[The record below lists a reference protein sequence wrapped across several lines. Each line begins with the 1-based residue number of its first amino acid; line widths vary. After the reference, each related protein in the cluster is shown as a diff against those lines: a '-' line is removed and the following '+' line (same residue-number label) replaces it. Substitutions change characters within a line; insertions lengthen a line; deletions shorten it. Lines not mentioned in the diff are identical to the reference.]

1 MDRKN
6 LIGIVITVLMLA
18 IGASLW
24 LMDDNESDTGPM
36 NVLTASEAR
45 DADTTLPS
53 VAEHLPEVTRA
64 PDLAALNDVVPE
76 LEVREMPESYR
87 RALGG
92 LTGRV
97 LEADLTPVVDMTV
110 ELAGGRATTFM
121 HPARALLSGKELGL
135 DVIAGSAVTDGEG
148 RFRMADIDPR
158 TFGVLLIDPGGSRAM
173 LKVLDQT
180 PASGVDTDLG
190 DIVLPGTATLVGI
203 IIDETNLPVA
213 GARVRATEFPYLAM
227 VPEIVDFRAGGG
239 VLVSKE
245 QTGLDRDIVFRP
257 PDALSVLEKRIPV
270 PTTYSAEDG
279 SFLLDGVKVG
289 LVSLA
294 VDDVRHQSLVKGGIA
309 TGQAGGRVDLGK
321 ILIGNGVTLRVAV
334 EDQDGE
340 PVPESLAMVG
350 NLMGVAPVAVLREHV
365 RRDESGEFVFEGL
378 KPGEAYIVARH
389 TDRDEYEVL
398 LIPST
403 GAGTVTIV
411 LTSPAELTLT
421 VADGEGE
428 PLSGVRF
435 FGRLTE
441 EDDIPEF
448 LLGLRPLANRTEE
461 IEPGTYLIS
470 QLQPGAWD
478 LVAELKG
485 YALNRFYKTL
495 HGKNDQREVVLEEGQ
510 ELKVRVVRAF
520 DGSPV
525 DYARVDAVPPGSSFP
540 RPLAYDRTD
549 ATGLARLTDMPE
561 GEISLLVT
569 HPALAVTQMSVRVP
583 LDDAEESGEVLV
595 EMEVGGRIVGE
606 VTDSGRPPTEPMMV
620 VLEPRDAEGDGK
632 LPRATVTQLDGS
644 FVFERVDPGK
654 THLEVRSRTGVGSAP
669 SLMDAF
675 FDSPLAE
682 ESVEVPVMGEV
693 NVLLDMGQAFKDMD
707 TGYVTGQLIVNGL
720 PAEGWKVRTFDKI
733 RRSAATDSHG
743 QFTLGKIFVGDVTL
757 MVSAPG
763 SGMGFRAT
771 ETHKFTLEKDD
782 LHHAD
787 IRFSTGSVAGRVVS
801 ELDGRPLQGA
811 MVYTE
816 DARENSGWGRQTVS
830 PTMADGSFLID
841 PVVAG
846 TYRVTV
852 RVEGYANTSS
862 DVFELGELQRKN
874 GILIRA
880 RPALV
885 VSGTVSVEGLT
896 ETPRWMWIV
905 ARSVDGSGRDSSS
918 VDDDTNRFEF
928 DKLGPGEWTFS
939 LATNPDH
946 EFEPIVIDIRRDESD
961 LQLHFVMLPDV
972 EQDAT
977 LEQMKALGY
986 VK

>member
-1 MDRKN
+1 
-6 LIGIVITVLMLA
+6 
-18 IGASLW
+18 
-24 LMDDNESDTGPM
+24 
-36 NVLTASEAR
+36 
-45 DADTTLPS
+45 
-53 VAEHLPEVTRA
+53 
-64 PDLAALNDVVPE
+64 
-76 LEVREMPESYR
+76 
-87 RALGG
+87 
-92 LTGRV
+92 
-97 LEADLTPVVDMTV
+97 
-110 ELAGGRATTFM
+110 
-121 HPARALLSGKELGL
+121 
-135 DVIAGSAVTDGEG
+135 
-148 RFRMADIDPR
+148 
-158 TFGVLLIDPGGSRAM
+158 
-173 LKVLDQT
+173 
-180 PASGVDTDLG
+180 
-190 DIVLPGTATLVGI
+190 
-203 IIDETNLPVA
+203 
-213 GARVRATEFPYLAM
+213 
-227 VPEIVDFRAGGG
+227 
-239 VLVSKE
+239 
-245 QTGLDRDIVFRP
+245 
-257 PDALSVLEKRIPV
+257 
-270 PTTYSAEDG
+270 
-279 SFLLDGVKVG
+279 
-289 LVSLA
+289 
-294 VDDVRHQSLVKGGIA
+294 
-309 TGQAGGRVDLGK
+309 
-321 ILIGNGVTLRVAV
+321 
-334 EDQDGE
+334 
-340 PVPESLAMVG
+340 
-350 NLMGVAPVAVLREHV
+350 
-365 RRDESGEFVFEGL
+365 
-378 KPGEAYIVARH
+378 
-389 TDRDEYEVL
+389 
-398 LIPST
+398 
-403 GAGTVTIV
+403 
-411 LTSPAELTLT
+411 
-421 VADGEGE
+421 
-428 PLSGVRF
+428 
-435 FGRLTE
+435 
-441 EDDIPEF
+441 
-448 LLGLRPLANRTEE
+448 
-461 IEPGTYLIS
+461 
-470 QLQPGAWD
+470 
-478 LVAELKG
+478 
-485 YALNRFYKTL
+485 
-495 HGKNDQREVVLEEGQ
+495 
-510 ELKVRVVRAF
+510 
-520 DGSPV
+520 
-525 DYARVDAVPPGSSFP
+525 
-540 RPLAYDRTD
+540 
-549 ATGLARLTDMPE
+549 
-561 GEISLLVT
+561 
-569 HPALAVTQMSVRVP
+569 
-583 LDDAEESGEVLV
+583 
-595 EMEVGGRIVGE
+595 
-606 VTDSGRPPTEPMMV
+606 
-620 VLEPRDAEGDGK
+620 
-632 LPRATVTQLDGS
+632 
-644 FVFERVDPGK
+644 
-654 THLEVRSRTGVGSAP
+654 
-669 SLMDAF
+669 
-675 FDSPLAE
+675 
-682 ESVEVPVMGEV
+682 MGEV